1 MTLLDAQGA
10 VALRALGVHARRA
23 GASSLPPVARD
34 ARRRRRSDEAGIV
47 ALDYHA
53 PSLCVRATDVER
65 FHGSP
70 GRYTVGRGQEL
81 VTFASDDEDA
91 VSMALSALCRLL
103 ARSELA
109 FEDVGRLECGTES
122 GVDRGKST
130 KSFLMSLF
138 EATGDLD
145 VQGADTVNA
154 CYGGTNALL
163 STRNWI
169 HGPGWTGRYGAVVCS
184 DPAVHPDPAQLAGVG
199 ASAVSLLAGPRAS
212 LAMETRCTTFVKHA
226 WDFYRPVGWSSNDA
240 LVDVAVATT

>member
-1 MTLLDAQGA
+1 
-10 VALRALGVHARRA
+10 
-23 GASSLPPVARD
+23 
-34 ARRRRRSDEAGIV
+34 EAGIV

-53 PSLCVRATDVER
+53 PSLCVRATDVEH

-109 FEDVGRLECGTES
+109 FEDIGRLECGTES

-145 VQGADTVNA
+145 VQGADAVNA

-169 HGPGWTGRYGAVVCS
+169 HGPEWTGRYGAVVCS

-226 WDFYRPVGWSSNDA
+226 WDFYRP
-240 LVDVAVATT
+240 